1 MEFLSAVEEAYKN
14 DQEKVQ
20 AVNGMVIKYHE
31 YLSNLEML
39 KTSNKDLINCL
50 QSLEADH
57 YFTDCQRNF
66 LLSLIDEQ
74 DSKGNNI

>member
-1 MEFLSAVEEAYKN
+1 MVLS
-14 DQEKVQ
+14 
-20 AVNGMVIKYHE
+20 YHE
-31 YLSNLEML
+31 YLNNLEMQP
-39 KTSNKDLINCL
+39 TSNKDLINCL

-66 LLSLIDEQ
+66 LLALIDEQ

>member
-1 MEFLSAVEEAYKN
+1 MQKS
-14 DQEKVQ
+14 
-20 AVNGMVIKYHE
+20 
-31 YLSNLEML
+31 
-39 KTSNKDLINCL
+39 SNKDLINCL

-57 YFTDCQRNF
+57 YFTNCQRNF

>member
-1 MEFLSAVEEAYKN
+1 
-14 DQEKVQ
+14 
-20 AVNGMVIKYHE
+20 MVIRYHE
-31 YLSNLEML
+31 YLNNLEQN
-39 KTSNKDLINCL
+39 KSCNKDLINCL

-57 YFTDCQRNF
+57 YFTNCQRNF